1 MSGKPL
7 SYLDLVNIGDNVHL
21 KNRKLSSPF
30 DSEKLIP
37 LHLSEDSASPAIG
50 LLRPIIVEQLEMENV
65 RSWEKS
71 TDELWSIS
79 DKRVSLRSW
88 LDTPTKRTEA
98 MKELCER
105 WRDTDVF
112 PDVCGPKKWRS
123 ELYPV
128 YRDPFGVRDHP
139 STSNNANLNFA
150 FEIERSACALFGIV
164 TYGVHMSAFQ
174 EREIDDARRLY
185 LWVPTRARTKST
197 WPGYLDNTVAGGI
210 PSGLSAFEALVKECM
225 EEASIAA
232 EVVRK
237 HVLAVGAISYFF
249 RLRCNLNH
257 VRISLKRAFQNTSWM
272 AATRSPVRLS
282 ACYTLFC
289 PHSKKDSYMTS

>member
-105 WRDTDVF
+105 WRDTDIF
-112 PDVCGPKKWRS
+112 PDVCGPRKWRS

-139 STSNNANLNFA
+139 STSNNADLNFA

-174 EREIDDARRLY
+174 EREVDDARCLY

-197 WPGYLDNTVAGGI
+197 
-210 PSGLSAFEALVKECM
+210 
-225 EEASIAA
+225 
-232 EVVRK
+232 
-237 HVLAVGAISYFF
+237 
-249 RLRCNLNH
+249 
-257 VRISLKRAFQNTSWM
+257 
-272 AATRSPVRLS
+272 
-282 ACYTLFC
+282 
-289 PHSKKDSYMTS
+289 

>member
-174 EREIDDARRLY
+174 EREVDDARCLY

-197 WPGYLDNTVAGGI
+197 
-210 PSGLSAFEALVKECM
+210 
-225 EEASIAA
+225 
-232 EVVRK
+232 
-237 HVLAVGAISYFF
+237 
-249 RLRCNLNH
+249 
-257 VRISLKRAFQNTSWM
+257 
-272 AATRSPVRLS
+272 
-282 ACYTLFC
+282 
-289 PHSKKDSYMTS
+289 

>member
-1 MSGKPL
+1 MSRKPL

-21 KNRKLSSPF
+21 KNRKLPSPF

-128 YRDPFGVRDHP
+128 YRNPFGVRDHP

-174 EREIDDARRLY
+174 EREVDDARRLY

-197 WPGYLDNTVAGGI
+197 
-210 PSGLSAFEALVKECM
+210 
-225 EEASIAA
+225 
-232 EVVRK
+232 
-237 HVLAVGAISYFF
+237 
-249 RLRCNLNH
+249 
-257 VRISLKRAFQNTSWM
+257 
-272 AATRSPVRLS
+272 
-282 ACYTLFC
+282 
-289 PHSKKDSYMTS
+289 

>member
-249 RLRCNLNH
+249 RTPAGWLQPEVQFVFPRVILCSALIRRKI
-257 VRISLKRAFQNTSWM
+257 RI
-272 AATRSPVRLS
+272 
-282 ACYTLFC
+282 
-289 PHSKKDSYMTS
+289 

>member
-105 WRDTDVF
+105 WRDTDIF
-112 PDVCGPKKWRS
+112 PDVCGPRKWRS

-139 STSNNANLNFA
+139 STSNDANLNFA

-174 EREIDDARRLY
+174 EREVDDARCLY

-197 WPGYLDNTVAGGI
+197 
-210 PSGLSAFEALVKECM
+210 
-225 EEASIAA
+225 
-232 EVVRK
+232 
-237 HVLAVGAISYFF
+237 
-249 RLRCNLNH
+249 
-257 VRISLKRAFQNTSWM
+257 
-272 AATRSPVRLS
+272 
-282 ACYTLFC
+282 
-289 PHSKKDSYMTS
+289 